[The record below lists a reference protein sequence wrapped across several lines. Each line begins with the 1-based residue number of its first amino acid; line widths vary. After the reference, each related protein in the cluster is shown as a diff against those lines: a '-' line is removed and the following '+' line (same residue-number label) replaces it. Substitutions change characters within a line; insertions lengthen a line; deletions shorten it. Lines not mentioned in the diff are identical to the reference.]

1 MKFTP
6 EQVIEMAREA
16 GVPDLWLATISD
28 AGYEALCR
36 CASVAADRALEAA
49 YDVVMREPFKQQPL
63 DTEEWDSP
71 EAAHE
76 AAIKSMAFD
85 ICTAIR
91 AMKEQA

>member
-16 GVPDLWLATISD
+16 GGVEAVVGEFVLSEADLTR
-28 AGYEALCR
+28 LCTL
-36 CASVAADRALEAA
+36 AADRALEAA

-91 AMKEQA
+91 AMKEHQ